1 MQILNIP
8 ASRLVGQAYNHLL
21 ELRLE
26 HGPLGE
32 EGAIEELKKWF
43 KENGPKT

>member
-1 MQILNIP
+1 V
-8 ASRLVGQAYNHLL
+8 VGKAYNHLL

-32 EGAIEELKKWF
+32 EAAVAALKDWWAAQ
-43 KENGPKT
+43 N